1 MKQPK
6 EYRTIFGTQYE
17 VMNYEG
23 VELRRNPLT
32 NLWMFFFNDSKIA
45 PWSGKLKEVKEIVDD
60 FKKREMLDI
69 LRQY

>member
-6 EYRTIFGTQYE
+6 TYKEIFGVQYE

-32 NLWMFFFNDSKIA
+32 NLWMIFFVDQKTS
-45 PWSGKLKEVKEIVDD
+45 PWSGKLKEIKEIVDD
-60 FKKREMLDI
+60 FKTREMLDA
-69 LRQY
+69 LKQY